1 LSKVAADVNGS
12 ITNRVLSKQI
22 EVKVHLHWESV
33 KKGEIDG
40 LVMERVVTRRPK
52 KAIKH
57 DGRTF
62 DVHYTYK
69 RVGKMA
75 GKKGSSGI
83 FRSLPEVCAFGFVP
97 RRLLRS
103 PLLTPLLTA
112 HGLCPRP
119 LGGACPR
126 YPIG

>member
-1 LSKVAADVNGS
+1 MSKIRADVDGS

-52 KAIKH
+52 KAIKQ

-62 DVHYTYK
+62 DVHYSYK

-83 FRSLPEVCAFGFVP
+83 FRSLPEVCAFGLCRAVCCA
-97 RRLLRS
+97 RLA
-103 PLLTPLLTA
+103 PLPD
-112 HGLCPRP
+112 GLCPSP
-119 LGGACPR
+119 LAGACPG
-126 YPIG
+126 YPLG